1 MQVCQVGP
9 GRWGVSRSRQPAEGA
24 GLVVVEGDVF
34 ASVEGLPAYRMN
46 ESTDKI
52 FQTNPQILARMMELE
67 GNQPVEWRPE
77 ELGAILRHQLSA
89 PIVFDL
95 EAMDPQLANKANVL
109 CTPNRQF
116 LRTFKDLFHSAEAPL
131 ELLVLSKDFA
141 KASLTHPD
149 SPIPKA
155 IAEVIY
161 FASIAVALTLHG
173 QRISRL
179 DDEMLLRCFDR
190 MIVRPWMDDETRD
203 LFAQGRRRLTK
214 PDVATS
220 SK

>member
-1 MQVCQVGP
+1 MLCSKFGWEKKQ
-9 GRWGVSRSRQPAEGA
+9 GVE
-24 GLVVVEGDVF
+24 VVVAQGAMF
-34 ASVEGLPAYRMN
+34 AADDRAQAYRMN
-46 ESTDKI
+46 DSTDKI

-67 GNQPVEWRPE
+67 AGAPMEWRPE

-89 PIVFDL
+89 PILFDL
-95 EAMDPQLANKANVL
+95 EALDPELASKASAL
-109 CTPNRQF
+109 GGPNRQF
-116 LRTFKDLFHSAEAPL
+116 LRTFKDLFHSPQVPL

-161 FASIAVALTLHG
+161 FASIAVALIQHG

-179 DDEMLLRCFDR
+179 DDDMMLRCFDR
-190 MIVRPWMDDETRD
+190 MIVRPWLDEETRA
-203 LFAQGRRRLTK
+203 LFTQGRQRLTK
-214 PDVATS
+214 LSVETS
-220 SK
+220 KP